1 MGDYF
6 MDSIMFNG
14 FMEMFKDDIAFY
26 PRYMPGAD
34 ILLKAQNVINR
45 DGIDPDVYIDK
56 PFLFTTQNQHYLEKT
71 LPKEVNNAFV
81 ILGTGDTLFELVAR
95 DIKNITALEN
105 NDLQMLVFKL
115 RLAAF
120 KTLSAIDYERFL
132 LDSGSHKFLSYDV
145 FKTVK
150 EALDDEADINT
161 WDILL
166 SRNPKEDLMY
176 HLFKVIDY
184 DLNANKSLITYL
196 RSKKGYYAVREKLEK
211 ASINIVFGDA
221 LEYLEKNPEI
231 KYDYIDITN
240 ILLFIFQILCNS
252 NPNQFAM
259 VVNRLKKIFEANLNP
274 NGVMVLDY
282 WFNHTLEN
290 LGVGFEIKNANGLTS
305 SDIYKSIYDALNSG
319 FDLEMFNIKA
329 REEDTVFLTRKRG
342 F

>member
-1 MGDYF
+1 
-6 MDSIMFNG
+6 MDPIMMNR
-14 FMEMFKDDIAFY
+14 FMEMFKDEIAFY
-26 PRYMPGAD
+26 PKSMPGAD
-34 ILLKAQNVINR
+34 ILLKAQNIINK

-56 PFLFTTQNQHYLEKT
+56 PFLFTTQNQHYLERT
-71 LPKEVNNAFV
+71 LPNSVDNAFV

-105 NDLQMLVFKL
+105 NDLQMLVFNL

-150 EALDDEADINT
+150 EALDDEANINT

-184 DLNANKSLITYL
+184 DLKANKSLITYL
-196 RSKKGYYAVREKLEK
+196 RSKKGYYDVREKIEK

-221 LEYLEKNPEI
+221 LEYLEKHPEI

-240 ILLFIFQILCNS
+240 ILLFIFQVLCNS
-252 NPNQFAM
+252 NPNQFVM
-259 VVNRLKKIFEANLNP
+259 VVNRLKKILEANLNP

-290 LGVGFEIKNANGLTS
+290 LGVGLEIKNANGLTS

>member
-1 MGDYF
+1 

-95 DIKNITALEN
+95 DIKSITALEN